1 MASYQTSLQS
11 SALLWSMASLGNKNG
26 GGGSGEP
33 GKPGTQW
40 YFLPGPIAENEPAQS
55 FMNIGDIV
63 LDETDTE
70 LFRVVQQGSQK
81 VLSSTGV
88 TLRPES
94 EQQKSLYQLYLDLK
108 PPVPLSELQFKDR
121 FLEALEEHPQFNLY
135 EFYKTSGGLKY
146 TTEADFNEQF
156 IKLMDFDLDSIVTDR
171 IISKDGKNHV
181 ISDNN
186 GIDALGEKIQI
197 KSNSDLII
205 EAKNTNL
212 ISETMSISATGDMT
226 DGSLTI
232 EGLKDPVNDLD
243 AVNKRTLDKAV
254 LDLED
259 KIDTVQSD
267 LEDKI
272 NTVDAK
278 VDALDKR
285 EDDHYVNVLDLI
297 NKLNDKHNEDINNL
311 LTTINTKFTELKTEI
326 SDYLTEQLPIMIE
339 AEVKKQLAD
348 INPGG
353 CNCDYPPDVVDGNVW
368 PETDKEVLVFDNG
381 KATSTDFDYV
391 MTSNVSPD
399 TIETIYREIWGGDS
413 NPNDDPEFMSFTEWL
428 QDKDLTEI
436 FWGGDSNE
444 KDDIIQQYRIWNG
457 GSATSKW

>member
-1 MASYQTSLQS
+1 MASNYSSLQA
-11 SALLWSMASLGNKNG
+11 SALLWSMASLGNSGSG
-26 GGGSGEP
+26 GGGSGTP
-33 GKPGTQW
+33 GKDGNNW
-40 YFLPGPIAENEPAQS
+40 IVVNEPLSDGFTAPLGS
-55 FMNIGDIV
+55 KINDLVMDNTGEI
-63 LDETDTE
+63 
-70 LFRVVQQGSQK
+70 FRVINDNGNLV
-81 VLSSTGV
+81 VVSTGV
-88 TLRPES
+88 TLSPTIE
-94 EQQKSLYQLYLDLK
+94 QKSLYQLYLDLK
-108 PPVPLSELQFKDR
+108 PVTPLTEAQFKDR
-121 FLEALEEHPQFNLY
+121 FLEALEEHEDFNLF

-146 TTEADFNEQF
+146 TTEADFNAQF

-181 ISDNN
+181 ISDND

-326 SDYLTEQLPIMIE
+326 SDYLTEQLPVMIE

-381 KATSTDFDYV
+381 KATSTNFDYV
-391 MTSNVSPD
+391 MTSNVPPD